1 MDIVEKLKNDILE
14 REEGLSKYARKSKDA
29 IRLKEEIEDI
39 RPAFF
44 HDIDT
49 IIHSEAYTR
58 YIGKTQV
65 FSFIDND
72 HVSKRMVHVQL
83 VSKIARTIGRCLNLN
98 EDLIEAASLGHDI
111 GHTPIGHV
119 GERILNDISL
129 DEINRPFL
137 HNMQSV
143 RTFMEIYNKNLTI
156 EVLDGIM
163 CHNGE
168 MLSNVYEPQKKTK
181 EDFLKD
187 YERASNDANYAKT
200 IRPMTL
206 EGCVVR
212 ISDVIAYIGRDIED
226 AITIGRLNREDVP
239 ENVREVLGDTNAK
252 IVNTLILDIVENSY
266 NKNKIIISDKVFG
279 ALKELMKFNYEKI
292 YIKANTVESLKK
304 YEEGMNKLFYKYLND
319 LKNHNRRSLIYK
331 VFLDKINN
339 IKYFENSDK
348 HIVIDFLAGMTDEYF
363 VKQIDKVNKEE
374 SVNKKLLTE

>member
-1 MDIVEKLKNDILE
+1 MNEELIKEKLLE
-14 REEGLSKYARKSKDA
+14 KEETLSKYASKSRNST
-29 IRLKEEIEDI
+29 RLKKEEEDI

-65 FSFIDND
+65 YSFIDND
-72 HVSKRMVHVQL
+72 HVSKRMIHVQL

-119 GERILNDISL
+119 GERILNEISMK
-129 DEINRPFL
+129 EINKPFL
-137 HNMQSV
+137 HNMQSA

-168 MLSNVYEPQKKTK
+168 MLNNIYEPHKKTK
-181 EDFLKD
+181 EEFLED
-187 YERASNDANYAKT
+187 YINASNDANYAKK

-226 AITIGRLNREDVP
+226 AITIGRLNREDIP
-239 ENVREVLGDTNAK
+239 SSIKNVLGDTNAK
-252 IVNTLILDIVENSY
+252 IVNTLILDIIENSY
-266 NKNKIIISDKVFG
+266 EKNKIILSDKVFN
-279 ALKELMKFNYEKI
+279 ALKELMKFNYDNI
-292 YIKANTVESLKK
+292 YNKANSEENIIK
-304 YEEGMNKLFYKYLND
+304 YKEGMNKLFYKYLED
-319 LKNHNRRSLIYK
+319 LENHNKRSLIYK
-331 VFLDKINN
+331 VFLDKITNE
-339 IKYFENSDK
+339 KYYENSNK
-348 HIVIDFLAGMTDEYF
+348 QIVIDFLAGMTDEYF
-363 VKQIDKVNKEE
+363 VKQINKANE
-374 SVNKKLLTE
+374 N

>member
-1 MDIVEKLKNDILE
+1 MNEELIREKLLE
-14 REEGLSKYARKSKDA
+14 KENNLSIYAAKSKDA
-29 IRLKEEIEDI
+29 IRLREENEDI

-72 HVSKRMVHVQL
+72 HVSKRMIHVQL

-98 EDLIEAASLGHDI
+98 EDLIEAQSLGHDI

-119 GERILNDISL
+119 GERILNEISL
-129 DEINRPFL
+129 REINRPFL
-137 HNMQSV
+137 HNMQSA
-143 RTFMEIYNKNLTI
+143 RTFMEIYDKNLTV
-156 EVLDGIM
+156 EVLDGMM

-181 EDFLKD
+181 EEFLKD
-187 YERASNDANYAKT
+187 YESASNDANYAKK

-226 AITIGRLNREDVP
+226 AITIGRLKREEIPD
-239 ENVREVLGDTNAK
+239 NIKNVLGDTNSK
-252 IVNTLILDIVENSY
+252 IVNTLILDIINNSY
-266 NKNKIIISDKVFG
+266 DKNKIIISDKVFN
-279 ALKELMKFNYEKI
+279 ALQELMKFNYEKI
-292 YIKANTVESLKK
+292 YNKANSEDTINK
-304 YEEGMNKLFYKYLND
+304 YKEGMNKLFDKYLKD
-319 LKNHNRRSLIYK
+319 LENHNKRSLIYT
-331 VFLDKINN
+331 VFIDKIDNKN
-339 IKYFENSDK
+339 YLKNSNK
-348 HIVIDFLAGMTDEYF
+348 QIVIDFLAGMTDEYF
-363 VKQIDKVNKEE
+363 VKQINRANDG
-374 SVNKKLLTE
+374 S